1 METARILIVEDD
13 GDLSDMLDA
22 YFGSQHYEVWTA
34 AWGQDALQIS
44 QEQDLSLIML
54 DIHLPDMDG
63 FEVCR
68 QLRQNRRTQDVPI
81 IFLTEKRERD
91 DRLQGLELGGIDY
104 ITKPFDIQELR
115 LRVHNAVQRARQP
128 VSVNPITQLP
138 DTPLLDQR
146 LEALIR
152 SDQPWTVLL
161 LSMRGL
167 DKLREQHGF
176 VAADEAL
183 RAVTLMARSAVREY
197 GNEGDF
203 VGHFEAETL
212 AILTTTQRVKDI
224 HNRLERRIRLAL
236 PRFYQAGDRRQ
247 GDQADYLEIKT
258 CLLDYSSGVYSRV
271 SNLKANLSATLASSA
286 KATHTPP

>member
-128 VSVNPITQLP
+128 ASVNPITQLP

-152 SDQPWTVLL
+152 SDQPWAVLL

-176 VAADEAL
+176 VAADEAM
-183 RAVTLMARSAVREY
+183 RAVTLMARSAVRRY
-197 GNEGDF
+197 GNESDL
-203 VGHFEAETL
+203 VAHFEPETL
-212 AILTTTQRVKDI
+212 AILTTPQRVKDI

-236 PRFYQAGDRRQ
+236 PRFYRAGDSQQ
-247 GDQADYLEIKT
+247 GERADYLDIKT
-258 CLLDYSSGVYSRV
+258 GLLDHSSGVYSRV
-271 SNLKANLSATLASSA
+271 SNLKANLSATLAPPAHTSS
-286 KATHTPP
+286 